1 LENWYKIPNGFYI
14 GSAEMVIRSKKQLS
28 RAFSWAS
35 RYANWTAW
43 ILILILLTTTLLFSN
58 QLSNWLKNLAFIQVL
73 DSVGKLGILVALI
86 TFFLEIPKRDE
97 QAKLETERRQFEYWK
112 AIDSA
117 KSSSEVSPD
126 GRFTS
131 YALRMALQNLV
142 EEKDSS
148 GKLLKIRNVDFSG
161 ADLHEINLAGAD
173 LMISQFRYSNLS
185 DANFRNA
192 NLDKCTFARARL
204 LGADFTGANLTEAA
218 FRDALYD
225 KHTKFPQGFNPNVM
239 GMYKI
244 ESKASL
250 SEANLADAML
260 WDVDL
265 EKADLQRANL
275 KGVILGGSN
284 LRGVNLRQAYLR
296 QARAANI
303 DLRGACLCDA
313 DFSDANLYQVKFN
326 HADIKGTN
334 FQGSRIQGADFRGA
348 INIDL
353 EQIKAAE
360 NWEQATYD
368 DDFRV
373 KLGLK
378 AETL

>member
-1 LENWYKIPNGFYI
+1 MGN
-14 GSAEMVIRSKKQLS
+14 AEMVSKLRKQLS
-28 RAFSWAS
+28 RAFSWIS
-35 RYANWTAW
+35 KYANWIAW
-43 ILILILLTTTLLFSN
+43 ILILVLLATTLLFSN

-97 QAKLETERRQFEYWK
+97 QTKLEAERRQFEYWK

-117 KSSSEVSPD
+117 KSTSEVSSD

-142 EEKDSS
+142 QEQDSS
-148 GKLLKIRNVDFSG
+148 GKPLKIQNVNFSG

-185 DANFRNA
+185 EANFRKA
-192 NLDKCTFARARL
+192 NLGKCTFARARV
-204 LGADFTGANLTEAA
+204 LGADFRDADLTGAA

-225 KHTKFPQGFNPNVM
+225 KHTKFPKAFNPNVM
-239 GMYKI
+239 GMHKI
-244 ESKASL
+244 EPKASL
-250 SEANLADAML
+250 SKANLAYAML
-260 WDVDL
+260 WEVEL

-275 KGVILGGSN
+275 KGAIIGGN
-284 LRGVNLRQAYLR
+284 FRGANLRQAYLR
-296 QARAANI
+296 QARAGNI
-303 DLRGACLCDA
+303 DLQRACLCDA
-313 DFSDANLYQVKFN
+313 DFSNANLYQAKFN
-326 HADIKGTN
+326 NADIQGTN
-334 FQGSRIQGADFRGA
+334 FQGSRVQGADFRGA

-353 EQIKAAE
+353 DQIKAAE

-368 DDFRV
+368 DSFRA
-373 KLGLK
+373 KLGLEPE
-378 AETL
+378 AAY